1 MFIHDSIPAA
11 GRAKQTRDENRR
23 RQLPLF
29 KQELWQVH
37 MGLVSLSEPRSTP
50 KTFIRT
56 RHIFSSIV
64 NRISPISHS
73 LPCISSNHTPS
84 LPYLHCH
91 SSSPF
96 RGWTSTQSST
106 IPVSISP
113 GSRIYFA
120 TSRQSHWC
128 HFRSESGPRGE
139 IGNSEGRWAL
149 TAVNPLSLNMSASW
163 KTPPI
168 ASLFA
173 HGLG

>member
-1 MFIHDSIPAA
+1 MYTSTLAA
-11 GRAKQTRDENRR
+11 RAKQTHDANRR
-23 RQLPLF
+23 CQLPPF
-29 KQELWQVH
+29 KQDLQVH

-56 RHIFSSIV
+56 RHIFPFLV
-64 NRISPISHS
+64 NRISHISHP

-128 HFRSESGPRGE
+128 YPVYTNFDTLPKSGERH
-139 IGNSEGRWAL
+139 IG
-149 TAVNPLSLNMSASW
+149 
-163 KTPPI
+163 
-168 ASLFA
+168 
-173 HGLG
+173 